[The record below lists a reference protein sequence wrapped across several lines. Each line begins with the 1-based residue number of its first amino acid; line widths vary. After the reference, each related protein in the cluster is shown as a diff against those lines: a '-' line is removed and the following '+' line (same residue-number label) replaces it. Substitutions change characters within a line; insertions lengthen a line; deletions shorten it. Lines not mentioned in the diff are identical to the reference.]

1 MSNPLDE
8 FLDEY
13 GEKTALDWKG
23 IGQHTGNALLGAMGV
38 AAGTALV
45 GSGALAVQHIYN
57 AATAKRDFRNMMEWN
72 QDLHHE
78 DQRLVNQSFR
88 TLRRFAPDMS
98 KDPLI
103 AGAMV
108 RQMVQAPQ
116 GAAGIMQQA
125 LQGQKNIGSPIIDAY
140 MSAAE
145 KGMAEGMK
153 GFTPLGAGL
162 RQDEELKELKKRHDE
177 ELKKRHEEEI
187 RKRREEEIRRRHE
200 EEIRKLHEEELRKL
214 RVAYKRRVADA
225 FAKEREGGKKVT
237 KAQAW
242 TQLPLPGFE
251 EARAA
256 TQLPLPG
263 FTSEGGRIL
272 RVRRHTP

>member
-13 GEKTALDWKG
+13 GEKTALDWRG
-23 IGQHTGNALLGAMGV
+23 VGQHTGNALLGAMGV

-57 AATAKRDFRNMMEWN
+57 AATAKRDFRSMMEWN

-125 LQGQKNIGSPIIDAY
+125 LQGQKNIGSPVIDAY
-140 MSAAE
+140 LSAAE

-153 GFTPLGAGL
+153 GFTPLGAGG
-162 RQDEELKELKKRHDE
+162 RHA
-177 ELKKRHEEEI
+177 EEI
-187 RKRREEEIRRRHE
+187 K
-200 EEIRKLHEEELRKL
+200 KLHEEYGH
-214 RVAYKRRVADA
+214 RVANA
-225 FAKEREGGKKVT
+225 FAKGREEGKK
-237 KAQAW
+237 ARN
-242 TQLPLPGFE
+242 
-251 EARAA
+251 ARAG

-263 FTSEGGRIL
+263 FTSEGDRIL
-272 RVRRHTP
+272 GVRRHTP